1 MSDLTCYGETKIID
15 IASGRYLN
23 ESAIKDHALACSK
36 KFRAGKFTRCGVDF
50 IDEIKADVEAV
61 IRELRNKH
69 LVKLHDPLETELV
82 FTTGALCDKIQ
93 PELNAMVS
101 RIIQN
106 KVQVQPSCGRTLG
119 RTR

>member
-1 MSDLTCYGETKIID
+1 MNNSEVLD

-23 ESAIKDHALACSK
+23 ESAIKEHALECSK
-36 KFRAGKFTRCGVDF
+36 KFRTGKFTRCGTDF
-50 IDEIKADVEAV
+50 IDEVKADVESV

-69 LVKLHDPLETELV
+69 AVKLHEPLETELV

-93 PELNAMVS
+93 PELNAMVR

-106 KVQVQPSCGRTLG
+106 KVQAQPSCGCTLG